1 MAYISGSKAAAL
13 AVAAMLLSA
22 CSVTVTEQ
30 MIVSPSSDIDPDNL
44 ALLTGQS
51 GYQESF
57 TATESGEQLHTLTLE
72 REPNQPTILV
82 LHGNA
87 LNMTLQ
93 PWFGLLQ
100 SLAELNY
107 NIIAIDYQG
116 FGLSSGD
123 ASFSAM
129 RDDASSIIN
138 ALPAESDVIVYGL
151 SLGSVMAM
159 DISQEPRVQGIV
171 LEGAVT
177 TDSEMIEVFRQR
189 NTLGR
194 LASVDVDQAISF
206 DNTSAVSLLNKPL
219 LVIHGEND
227 SNIPVSMGEQLYAAS
242 NHPGS
247 QLYIVEDGTHADTF
261 HVAPERFQRELS
273 KFIASLSS
281 YN

>member
-1 MAYISGSKAAAL
+1 MSYISGSKAAAL

-30 MIVSPSSDIDPDNL
+30 MIVSPSSEIDQQNL
-44 ALLTGQS
+44 ALLTEQA

-57 TATESGEQLHTLTLE
+57 TATENGEQLHTLTLA
-72 REPNQPTILV
+72 REPNQPTILI

-107 NIIAIDYQG
+107 SIVAIDYQG

-159 DISQEPRVQGIV
+159 DISQEPRVQGVI

-194 LASVDVDQAISF
+194 LASVNVDEAINF
-206 DNTSAVSLLNKPL
+206 DNTSAVNMLNKPL

-242 NHPGS
+242 NHADS

-273 KFIASLSS
+273 NFIARLSS
-281 YN
+281 YD